1 MIPCAGISFFLA
13 IFCIKKSE
21 ETCARNA
28 VCSRADMSLQNRF
41 AAKTTRR

>member
-21 ETCARNA
+21 DAHRQFRLLT
-28 VCSRADMSLQNRF
+28 S
-41 AAKTTRR
+41 

>member
-21 ETCARNA
+21 DARARNA
-28 VCSRADMSLQNRF
+28 VCLRADMSLQNPF
-41 AAKTTRR
+41 AAKTTRQ